1 MVFLYGK
8 NICFEIC
15 QIPLWMTNHLV
26 ITNMIRQ
33 TFKSKVGKTCVQSKE
48 KCKSKFWTYPF
59 DECKRIF
66 GMMILTVEK
75 QLLLYDD
82 SNKQL

>member
-33 TFKSKVGKTCVQSKE
+33 TFESKVGKTCVESKE
-48 KCKSKFWTYPF
+48 KNVSQNL
-59 DECKRIF
+59 E
-66 GMMILTVEK
+66 LTLSMSETNIR
-75 QLLLYDD
+75 YDD
-82 SNKQL
+82 FDSTETTSFIWWFK